1 MVENVKG
8 EDIEQKCKGDCNDFW
23 EITQDYGNE
32 IDCKISSKPRCWWK
46 KMKFFANENIL
57 DKYIDT
63 YKKIED
69 YYYSNNKAD
78 GRLQAIRAIRALY
91 KADNDTRAF
100 FWGFFLGV
108 VGLGIAIIMYFH
120 GNDENMFRSLFC
132 IFILLV
138 VSLLAFSYLLKNVS
152 IKQSAVN
159 DAVEAFERQE
169 PRIRNI
175 KNIKEAKQDK

>member
-1 MVENVKG
+1 MLVE
-8 EDIEQKCKGDCNDFW
+8 
-23 EITQDYGNE
+23 
-32 IDCKISSKPRCWWK
+32 
-46 KMKFFANENIL
+46 KMKIFANENIL

-63 YKKIED
+63 YKKIEG
-69 YYYSNNKAD
+69 YYYSNN
-78 GRLQAIRAIRALY
+78 

-108 VGLGIAIIMYFH
+108 VGLGIAIITCFH
-120 GNDENMFRSLFC
+120 GNDENTFCSLFSVLV
-132 IFILLV
+132 LLV
-138 VSLLAFSYLLKNVS
+138 VSLFAFSYLFKNVS

-169 PRIRNI
+169 PRIRDI